1 MKTIGIICPT
11 FNEQDNVQELY
22 SRVLASIAPYEHQY
36 IFTFLFIDNSS
47 NDETVPLIKKL
58 CKTDSRVRL
67 IVNNRNFGH
76 IRSPYWGILNAGGD
90 ATIYLAS
97 DLQDPPECIP
107 QFIQEWEKGW
117 KVVLATKPKSSSTYM
132 VHQLRKLYYRFL
144 DFISEVEL
152 VKDATGFGLYDAKVI
167 AELHKINDPYPYLRG
182 LVCELGFPTKTIE
195 FNQPARVRGL
205 SKNNF
210 YTLYDIAILGI
221 VSHSVLPL
229 RMASMLGF
237 SMAICSFI
245 VGLIY
250 LILKLI
256 FWDNFV
262 IGLAPLVVGIFFLL
276 GMILIFIGL
285 LGEYVASIHTY
296 VKKRPVVI
304 EKERVNFDQNL

>member
-22 SRVLASIAPYEHQY
+22 NRVLASIAPYEHQY

-117 KVVLATKPKSSSTYM
+117 TVVLATKPKSSSTCM
-132 VHQLRKLYYRFL
+132 VQQLRKLYYRFL
-144 DFISEVEL
+144 DFISEVEM

-167 AELHKINDPYPYLRG
+167 TELRKINDPYPYLRG

-210 YTLYDIAILGI
+210 YTLYDIALLGI

-296 VKKRPVVI
+296 VKKRPIVI
-304 EKERVNFDQNL
+304 EKERVNFD